1 MLNTDLPLSEV
12 HTATLTNPM
21 DIDLSKISSP
31 TLARII
37 EEVRN
42 DEASTI
48 RAFDRVHNRHNR

>member
-1 MLNTDLPLSEV
+1 MLNTELPCSEVRAETPLS
-12 HTATLTNPM
+12 PM
-21 DIDLSKISSP
+21 DVDLTKISSP

-42 DEASTI
+42 GEASTT

>member
-1 MLNTDLPLSEV
+1 MLNTELPCPEV
-12 HTATLTNPM
+12 GAKTLLNPM
-21 DIDLSKISSP
+21 DVDLATISSP

-42 DEASTI
+42 AEASTT